1 MFQSEIVSDNCDD
14 LLSRKSFYDRS
25 CQNGRMA
32 LRISKN
38 RPDTNID
45 DLTSN
50 LGTLLDYDSEL
61 GSEIEHAQIKKLGKT
76 QSYQ

>member
-1 MFQSEIVSDNCDD
+1 
-14 LLSRKSFYDRS
+14 
-25 CQNGRMA
+25 MA